1 MCTTHLAA
9 IPLQRAIVLSA
20 TLSPRRRHLA
30 GPLTVATLILG
41 SSLVGETAAPS
52 ARCHSTLCGVRGRSV
67 DAATLEE
74 EEDGGADARAAELGK
89 DLVDEGDAS
98 EHSLCASWTSA
109 SAQESAGAKRG
120 RTSLLPHKVAS
131 S

>member
-1 MCTTHLAA
+1 MHDALGGDSTAARHRVERDPLAEEEA
-9 IPLQRAIVLSA
+9 
-20 TLSPRRRHLA
+20 PRRAPHGRD
-30 GPLTVATLILG
+30 LILG